1 MPPAGIKTPGGIS
14 IMKLGYARACS
25 RFVLVLLVIIL
36 AAAVAL
42 CGFEPLKI
50 PSVAESGGITLG
62 LDLSGGSII
71 VYEAQTDLTGS
82 ELSASMD
89 AVEALMRER
98 LDNLGY
104 TEAVV
109 SLQGTKQVRI
119 EIPSVTDPEKAVRE
133 IGTTAKLVFRNA
145 DGETIIDGEQ
155 IVSATAYYGEI
166 DDNENGYYVALKL
179 TDEGQKLFTKGTKE
193 SAGSYIE
200 IVLDDEVKS
209 SPTVSSEFAS
219 TGITENPIITIGDDA
234 DQAIWLASIIT
245 AGQLPFDLLDVELRS
260 VGATLG
266 DNSLSTSLLAGVI
279 GLALVIIFMIIVY
292 RLPGIV
298 ASISLV
304 AYTVIVV
311 VLLAAFKVN
320 LTLPGIAGVIL
331 SIGMAVDANVVI
343 FERIKEELR
352 TGKSIKAAIKSG
364 FDRAFSAV
372 LDANVTT
379 LIAAVVLWI
388 FGTGTIQGFAKT
400 LTIGVAVSFVTAIT
414 LTKLLL
420 NLTAQLNQNK
430 LSFYGVKL
438 DDETTEKK
446 KINFNF
452 IKNSKITLIIVCCVV
467 LVGVLSFVIRGF
479 NIDIDF
485 AGGTEFIVAI
495 GQDFEED
502 DVRNLVD
509 DLFDEDVV
517 SSVRSSGSD
526 GTEAVIQTK
535 QLDSKQRELVF
546 NALCEEYGLTETDLL
561 SVDNVGASV
570 GSALTKTAII
580 SSILAVVLMLIYISI
595 RFAFLSGLS
604 AIVCLVHDLF
614 VMITVYSLF
623 QIPMGTTVIAAML
636 TILGYSINATIIV
649 FDRIRDNRRLHGAA
663 MSFED
668 VVDLSAKQTVRRSVY
683 TTITTLFTI
692 GMIYILG
699 VESIR
704 KFALSLI
711 VGFCAGLFSS
721 VFLSGLIWDKLYKKF
736 GDFSLLSLFKKK
748 KKAKEEKV

>member
-1 MPPAGIKTPGGIS
+1 
-14 IMKLGYARACS
+14 MKLGNARACS

-42 CGFEPLKI
+42 CGFEPLSI

-71 VYEAQTDLTGS
+71 VYEAQTDLSGS
-82 ELSASMD
+82 ELSASMN
-89 AVEALMRER
+89 AVEALMRQR

-119 EIPSVTDPEKAVRE
+119 EIPSVTDPEEAVQK
-133 IGTTAKLVFRNA
+133 IGTTAKLVFRNK
-145 DGETIIDGEQ
+145 DGKTIIDGEH
-155 IVSATAYYGEI
+155 IVSATAYYGQI
-166 DDNENGYYVALKL
+166 NDDNTSGYYVALKL
-179 TDEGQKLFTKGTKE
+179 TDEGQKLFTAGTKA

-200 IVLDDEVKS
+200 IVLDDEVMS
-209 SPTVSSEFAS
+209 SPTVSKEFAS
-219 TGITENPIITIGDDA
+219 TGITQNPIITIGDDA
-234 DQAIWLASIIT
+234 EQAIWLASIIT
-245 AGQLPFDLLDVELRS
+245 AGQLPFDLVDVELRS

-279 GLALVIIFMIIVY
+279 GLVLVILFMIIVY
-292 RLPGIV
+292 RLPGVV
-298 ASISLV
+298 ASISLT

-311 VLLAAFKVN
+311 VLLALLKVN

-352 TGKSIKAAIKSG
+352 TGKSVKAAIKAG

-400 LTIGVAVSFVTAIT
+400 LTIGVAVSFLTAIT

-420 NLTAQLNQNK
+420 NLTAQMNQNK
-430 LSFYGVKL
+430 LWLYGVKL
-438 DDETTEKK
+438 DDGTKEKK
-446 KINFNF
+446 KIKFNF
-452 IKNSKITLIIVCCVV
+452 VKNSKVTLIIVCCVV
-467 LVGVLSFVIRGF
+467 LVGVLSFAIRGF

-485 AGGTEFIVAI
+485 EGGTEFIVAV
-495 GQDFEED
+495 GQDFKED
-502 DVRNLVD
+502 DIRNLVD

-517 SSVRSSGSD
+517 SSVRSSGAD
-526 GTEAVIQTK
+526 GTEVVIQTK

-546 NALCEEYGLTETDLL
+546 NALSDEYGLTESDLL

-580 SSILAVVLMLIYISI
+580 SSILAVVLMLIYISV

-614 VMITVYSLF
+614 VMMTVYSLF

-649 FDRIRDNRRLHGAA
+649 FDRIRDNRRLHGTA
-663 MSFED
+663 MSFDD
-668 VVDLSAKQTVRRSVY
+668 VVDVSAKQTVRRSIY

-699 VESIR
+699 VESI
-704 KFALSLI
+704 KEFALPLMI
-711 VGFCAGLFSS
+711 GFCAGLFSS
-721 VFLSGLIWDKLYKKF
+721 VFLSGLIWDKLYKRF

-748 KKAKEEKV
+748 KKAKAEKA